1 MLNRLNRNVYEEFL
15 RQFICF
21 SREKKWNSDSIYLF
35 KGNRGNTRTMGEIY
49 SKLTI
54 KTLEHGVLLLTL
66 KRFYIFFQCFYCLR
80 GTIKIRLAKMI
91 NVKESF
97 HQNICRQCAMLP
109 SSIGLWRC
117 YKIDFTKYFFLD
129 VLKMQSCGFLMVSGK

>member
-54 KTLEHGVLLLTL
+54 KTLEHGV
-66 KRFYIFFQCFYCLR
+66 KS
-80 GTIKIRLAKMI
+80 K
-91 NVKESF
+91 
-97 HQNICRQCAMLP
+97 
-109 SSIGLWRC
+109 
-117 YKIDFTKYFFLD
+117 DFTYFSS
-129 VLKMQSCGFLMVSGK
+129 VSIVYVEQLKSGWQK